1 MNGKRVH
8 VTTVKTSSYGDL
20 AGEHME
26 KLVEY
31 ISSWSTWLLE
41 VEGLG
46 DQELVQGCL
55 SSGAW
60 RSISHEASI
69 IDAGSCGSMARRAEE
84 LARLLGI
91 SRKVFAWLQ
100 VVLRLIFFTVSYC
113 GSEVGD

>member
-46 DQELVQGCL
+46 DQEFLQGCL
-55 SSGAW
+55 S
-60 RSISHEASI
+60 RASI
-69 IDAGSCGSMARRAEE
+69 IDAGSGGSMVRRAEE